1 MNCSWLEI
9 YVKINFYFYVKI
21 YNFFDTAKQIYS
33 KPQKEGLWFKIKS
46 SHLKDFIS
54 QGNIQNKSISSQ

>member
-33 KPQKEGLWFKIKS
+33 KPQKEGLWFKKQS
-46 SHLKDFIS
+46 SERFYIAGKYSI
-54 QGNIQNKSISSQ
+54 NKSISAQ